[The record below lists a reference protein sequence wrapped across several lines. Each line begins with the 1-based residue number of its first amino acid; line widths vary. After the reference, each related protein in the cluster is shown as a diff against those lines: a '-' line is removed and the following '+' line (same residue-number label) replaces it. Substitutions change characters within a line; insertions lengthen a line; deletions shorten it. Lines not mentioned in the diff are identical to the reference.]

1 MQLNSQAHELI
12 LMQTTQQ
19 KLGCIFGWIA
29 VLLLVS
35 CQPPTTQP
43 VAPRVTPGPGGGT
56 GWLAI
61 SSDPTGA
68 FNFPDGNSDIY
79 LIRTDGS
86 GRTQLTTASGND
98 FSPAW
103 SPDGSRIVFRT
114 TRDGN
119 DEIYVMN
126 ADGSGQTNL
135 SRSPATEERGP
146 DWSPDDQ
153 QIAVASLQGAILDI
167 FVMPINFV
175 EPRRD
180 SSKWTNLTDNSLG
193 GDEYP
198 AWSPDGTR
206 IAFHSYRDG
215 NWEIYVMNADG
226 SGQTRLTHNPGE
238 DTYPVWSPDGT
249 RLIFSSA
256 RVGYTDIYMINADG
270 TGLTPLTSDL
280 TPEYDPSWSPD
291 GSLIAFTRAVD
302 EDPRRAHIYL
312 MQADGSGQTQITN
325 TPASDWNPVWQPL
338 PSSP

>member
-1 MQLNSQAHELI
+1 MFS
-12 LMQTTQQ
+12 
-19 KLGCIFGWIA
+19 
-29 VLLLVS
+29 LVS
-35 CQPPTTQP
+35 CQPPTIQP
-43 VAPRVTPGPGGGT
+43 VAPRGTPGPGGGT

-68 FNFPDGNSDIY
+68 FSFPDGNSDIY
-79 LIRTDGS
+79 LIRADGS

-103 SPDGSRIVFRT
+103 SPDGAEIIFRT
-114 TRDGN
+114 TREGN

-146 DWSPDDQ
+146 DWSPDGQ
-153 QIAVASLQGAILDI
+153 QIALASLQGAILDI
-167 FVMPINFV
+167 FVMPIHLAQPS
-175 EPRRD
+175 EY
-180 SSKWTNLTDNSLG
+180 SSTWANLTDDSLG

-198 AWSPDGTR
+198 DWSPDGTR

-226 SGQTRLTHNPGE
+226 TGQTRLTYNPEE
-238 DTYPVWSPDGT
+238 DTYPAWSPDGT

-256 RVGYTDIYMINADG
+256 RVGYTDIYIINVDG
-270 TGLTPLTSDL
+270 TGLRPLTSDPA
-280 TPEYDPSWSPD
+280 PEYDPTWSPD
-291 GSLIAFTRAVD
+291 GSMIAFTRAVGT
-302 EDPRRAHIYL
+302 DPRRAHIYL
-312 MQADGSGQTQITN
+312 MKSDGSGQKQITD

-338 PSSP
+338 PSTP

>member
-1 MQLNSQAHELI
+1 MQKTRVH
-12 LMQTTQQ
+12 
-19 KLGCIFGWIA
+19 IFEWIA
-29 VLLLVS
+29 VLFLFS
-35 CQPPTTQP
+35 CQAPTAQPIMPP
-43 VAPRVTPGPGGGT
+43 VTPGPGGGT

-61 SSDPTGA
+61 SSDTSGS
-68 FNFPDGNSDIY
+68 FYFPDGNSDIY
-79 LIRTDGS
+79 LIRADGL

-103 SPDGSRIVFRT
+103 SPDGSQIVFRT

-119 DEIYVMN
+119 DEIYIMN
-126 ADGSGQTNL
+126 ADGSDQTNL
-135 SRSPATEERGP
+135 SRSPTTEERGP
-146 DWSPDDQ
+146 NWSPDGQ
-153 QIAVASLQGAILDI
+153 QIALASLQGAILDI
-167 FVMPINFV
+167 FIMPINFV
-175 EPRRD
+175 QPQED
-180 SSKWTNLTDNSLG
+180 SANWTNLTDNSLG

-226 SGQTRLTHNPGE
+226 SGQMRLTHNPGE

-256 RVGYTDIYMINADG
+256 SVGYTDIYVINADG
-270 TGLTPLTSDL
+270 TELTPLTSDPA
-280 TPEYDPSWSPD
+280 PESYPSWSPD
-291 GSLIAFTRAVD
+291 GSLIAFTRAVE
-302 EDPRRAHIYL
+302 EDPRRAHIFL

-338 PSSP
+338 PSSR